1 MPEKISRRKFVKA
14 GLVAVA
20 GYSCFRALDE
30 GLKEI
35 NKTPAQK
42 AYDWYIRLDES
53 TQNSI
58 LNQIEELAMGGSHIG
73 SITSDAVSKSQTGVN
88 IAGEQVMPDI
98 EEKPFK
104 YCSQTGGQMRPYMDT
119 LEVTRPHPQQGM
131 EALLKGKPSLLER
144 IHHEAS
150 HWMADQANP
159 LEDVTDLLKDS
170 GIKLELNQSIYAIKD
185 EIKFDANGNPKN
197 EYTAFLQA
205 YTRKF
210 HPHSGRPLGY
220 HEPEAL
226 GKLREFKNKMGDGGL
241 VLMEVQARMLF
252 METDYSQT
260 NSQTLRENMYAQI
273 LNYEG
278 GQDRQRYDQAFDA
291 TAKLY
296 AIRMASEND
305 ASTAHQLVSKDI
317 GESLLSWD
325 NREKRYTKLSEKIN
339 ILSKKLG
346 WSGDRVEKEKDA
358 WLTSNISK
366 RAQDQAWIKQ
376 MTQEILV
383 GHMENSKKK

>member
-1 MPEKISRRKFVKA
+1 
-14 GLVAVA
+14 
-20 GYSCFRALDE
+20 
-30 GLKEI
+30 
-35 NKTPAQK
+35 
-42 AYDWYIRLDES
+42 
-53 TQNSI
+53 
-58 LNQIEELAMGGSHIG
+58 
-73 SITSDAVSKSQTGVN
+73 
-88 IAGEQVMPDI
+88 
-98 EEKPFK
+98 
-104 YCSQTGGQMRPYMDT
+104 
-119 LEVTRPHPQQGM
+119 
-131 EALLKGKPSLLER
+131 
-144 IHHEAS
+144 
-150 HWMADQANP
+150 
-159 LEDVTDLLKDS
+159 
-170 GIKLELNQSIYAIKD
+170 
-185 EIKFDANGNPKN
+185 
-197 EYTAFLQA
+197 
-205 YTRKF
+205 
-210 HPHSGRPLGY
+210 
-220 HEPEAL
+220 
-226 GKLREFKNKMGDGGL
+226 
-241 VLMEVQARMLF
+241 

-305 ASTAHQLVSKDI
+305 TSTAHQLVSKDI